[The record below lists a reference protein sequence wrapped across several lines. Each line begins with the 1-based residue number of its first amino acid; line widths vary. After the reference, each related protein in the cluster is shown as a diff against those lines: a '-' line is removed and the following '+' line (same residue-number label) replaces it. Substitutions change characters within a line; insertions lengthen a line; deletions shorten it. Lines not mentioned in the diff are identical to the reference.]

1 MSLEWMDQARCAE
14 VDPELFMPD
23 RGGDPRRAKAVCNSC
38 EVHDIC
44 LDYALNRTVHGI
56 WGGLTERERLRL
68 RRAA

>member
-23 RGGDPRRAKAVCNSC
+23 RGGDNRTAKRICSSC
-38 EVHDIC
+38 EVIDTC
-44 LDYALNRTVHGI
+44 REYAVARNVHGI